1 MELFNDI
8 EFEDDDESII
18 GHYFDNQAKKEI
30 CDDYVKLYS
39 DFYGQHLNC
48 SLTYEIVYDQLA
60 CFVETRNNKIT
71 ASENK
76 NNDMYDGFVLPF
88 DKTDIIL
95 MIKFDS
101 AYHIEYIRGKI
112 ITYSLSK
119 IGKGIDEELFLLR
132 YANDL
137 MNNHGCRIDELI
149 FTDEEEAHAWT
160 LDSFYITMC
169 YNRREAVANT
179 PPLTEKFCKQ
189 FPKLS
194 FMIQNKPLTNYL
206 SFDRCHF
213 ESEKAFIYT
222 CNSLHKMYPKMA
234 MSFNVA
240 TTYFGGHALW
250 EGKQYFD
257 SAFFD
262 MVSLFVHTEHIDEY
276 ILIDI
281 NKLNKYLIQMNESLY
296 NKIITSVSKIVKKS
310 INEAYDA
317 SIYDN
322 KYISFDE
329 LSILNGA
336 GNIGD
341 ILQVNQF
348 GDQYRIKSAN
358 SVNESMF
365 DDIDFD
371 DDYSASVSDKL
382 TKWEDLAICFGE
394 GLWVYLDWVGLNKPL
409 IWSQY
414 DTKLYNNKIP
424 DINGYEN
431 TQYILNNYKNCIK
444 GTIWEEV
451 QNCKYNV
458 YIPDKNQLKR
468 IYKVNKRYKLLDIPS
483 KYFWSSSQYADS
495 YSYYRYVFN
504 VDFDY
509 GNVYYN
515 IKTSGYRSVALL
527 HF

>member
-18 GHYFDNQAKKEI
+18 GHYFDNQAKKDF
-30 CDDYVKLYS
+30 CNDYVKLYS

-310 INEAYDA
+310 INETYNI
-317 SIYDN
+317 SIYDR
-322 KYISFDE
+322 YISSDE
-329 LSILNGA
+329 QSILNNA

-341 ILQVNQF
+341 ILQINQF
-348 GDQYRIKSAN
+348 NEYRIKSAN

-371 DDYSASVSDKL
+371 DDEYGISDKL
-382 TKWEDLAICFGE
+382 SKWEDVAICFGE
-394 GLWVYLDWVGLNKPL
+394 GLWVYLDWIGLNKPL
-409 IWSQY
+409 RWTIQN
-414 DTKLYNNKIP
+414 TKLYNDKIP
-424 DINGYEN
+424 DTNGYEN
-431 TQYILNNYKNCIK
+431 TQYILNNYKNCIQ

-468 IYKVNKRYKLLDIPS
+468 IYNVNKKYKLLNLYTD
-483 KYFWSSSQYADS
+483 YYWTSSQCANPFSNYYYA
-495 YSYYRYVFN
+495 FG
-504 VDFDY
+504 VDFY
-509 GNVYYN
+509 NGNVEGSNKAYDYL
-515 IKTSGYRSVALL
+515 SVALL

>member
-8 EFEDDDESII
+8 DFEDDDESII
-18 GHYFDNQAKKEI
+18 GHHFDNYTKKEI

-71 ASENK
+71 AAENK

-95 MIKFDS
+95 MVKFDS

-112 ITYSLSK
+112 IIYSPSK
-119 IGKGIDEELFLLR
+119 SGKGIDEELFLLR

-137 MNNHGCRIDELI
+137 MNNHGCRIDEII
-149 FTDEEEAHAWT
+149 FTDEEEDHAWT

-189 FPKLS
+189 FPRLS

-213 ESEKAFIYT
+213 ESEKSFIYA

-281 NKLNKYLIQMNESLY
+281 NKLNKYLIQINESLY
-296 NKIITSVSKIVKKS
+296 NKIINRVSKVVKKS
-310 INEAYDA
+310 INEAYDNN
-317 SIYDN
+317 SIYDR
-322 KYISFDE
+322 YISSDDQ
-329 LSILNGA
+329 SILNSA

-341 ILQVNQF
+341 ILQINQY
-348 GDQYRIKSAN
+348 GEYRVKSAN

-371 DDYSASVSDKL
+371 DDYGVSVSDKL
-382 TKWEDLAICFGE
+382 NNWKDFSICFGK
-394 GLWVYLDWVGLNKPL
+394 GLWIYLDWIGLNKEL
-409 IWSQY
+409 KWSKEN
-414 DTKLYNNKIP
+414 TRLYKNKIP
-424 DINGYEN
+424 DTNGYEN
-431 TQYILNNYKNCIK
+431 TQYILNNYKKSIK
-444 GTIWEEV
+444 GTIWEDV
-451 QNCKYNV
+451 QNCEYPI
-458 YIPDKNQLKR
+458 YIPDINQLER
-468 IYKVNKRYKLLDIPS
+468 IYKVNKKYKLMRFSGL
-483 KYFWSSSQYADS
+483 YWSSSQSTGYWDDYYGYTINFRDYYVGAD
-495 YSYYRYVFN
+495 YKYY
-504 VDFDY
+504 D
-509 GNVYYN
+509 
-515 IKTSGYRSVALL
+515 YRSVALL